1 MLLIGGRRRG
11 AAVPNKR
18 GDKVT
23 EDDFKWIE
31 SMMTRQLARQ
41 LGGFVKRFQQKFDQL
56 IEGQQILAGRMDRMA
71 SKLRG
76 VDQVREE

>member
-1 MLLIGGRRRG
+1 LLLIGGMRRG
-11 AAVPNKR
+11 ATIPNKR

-23 EDDFKWIE
+23 EDDFKRIE

-56 IEGQQILAGRMDRMA
+56 SEGQQFLVERMDRMA

>member
-1 MLLIGGRRRG
+1 MLLIGGMRRG
-11 AAVPNKR
+11 ATIPNKR

-23 EDDFKWIE
+23 EDDFKRIE

-56 IEGQQILAGRMDRMA
+56 SEGQQFLVERMDRMA

>member
-1 MLLIGGRRRG
+1 MRRG
-11 AAVPNKR
+11 ATIPNKR

-23 EDDFKWIE
+23 EDDFKRIE

-56 IEGQQILAGRMDRMA
+56 SEGQQFLVERMDRMA

>member
-1 MLLIGGRRRG
+1 M
-11 AAVPNKR
+11 
-18 GDKVT
+18 T

-56 IEGQQILAGRMDRMA
+56 SEGQQFLVERMDRMA